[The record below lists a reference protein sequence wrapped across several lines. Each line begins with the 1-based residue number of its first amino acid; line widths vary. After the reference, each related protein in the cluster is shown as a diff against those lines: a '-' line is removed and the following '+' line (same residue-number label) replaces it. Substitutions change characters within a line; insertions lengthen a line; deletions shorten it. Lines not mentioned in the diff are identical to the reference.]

1 LEGGED
7 SLGKEKPAMPT
18 IAHTIKRTTANTF
31 SAVLNIIYDLHID
44 GVSRGRILKMM
55 A

>member
-18 IAHTIKRTTANTF
+18 IAHTIKRTPANTF
-31 SAVLNIIYDLHID
+31 SAGLNIIECLHF
-44 GVSRGRILKMM
+44 R
-55 A
+55 